1 MVWVGK
7 GLLSLVQLRRAA
19 GFCAAEAGQGQGLLM
34 GEPSRSEKQRI
45 LTHDVPN
52 LILECLQGGRAG
64 QKHTR
69 IFNLGQDITDASTA
83 DRVCVELLK
92 P

>member
-52 LILECLQGGRAG
+52 LILECHGILRGPG
-64 QKHTR
+64 
-69 IFNLGQDITDASTA
+69 
-83 DRVCVELLK
+83 
-92 P
+92 